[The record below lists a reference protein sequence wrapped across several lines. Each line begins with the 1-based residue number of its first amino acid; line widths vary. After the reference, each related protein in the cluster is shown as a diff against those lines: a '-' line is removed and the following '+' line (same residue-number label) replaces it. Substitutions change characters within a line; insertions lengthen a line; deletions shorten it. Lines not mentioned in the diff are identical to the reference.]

1 MILDVSEV
9 VAGEVE
15 GTESTPSPEVRK
27 PGSNRSKNI
36 GKRRAGRSGVRST
49 RKAATTG
56 RALNSSLQ
64 LALPSAAVPQ
74 GAIAE
79 PSASTQRGLWNFFL
93 RYFRNMRAPQ
103 KRLRVCESVSLGE
116 KRFLAI
122 VRVDSESFLLGGS
135 TGSVS
140 MLAKLNEPGSFSA
153 VLQNKSVEAGSLQ

>member
-9 VAGEVE
+9 VVGEVE

-27 PGSNRSKNI
+27 PRSNRSKNI
-36 GKRRAGRSGVRST
+36 GKQRARRSEARST
-49 RKAATTG
+49 RKAATPG
-56 RALNSSLQ
+56 RAPNSSLQ
-64 LALPSAAVPQ
+64 LALPSVAVPA
-74 GAIAE
+74 GTIEA
-79 PSASTQRGLWNFFL
+79 PSKAKQRGFWNIFL
-93 RYFRNMRAPQ
+93 RYFRNIRAPQ

-140 MLAKLNEPGSFSA
+140 MLAKLNDPGSFSA
-153 VLQNKSVEAGSLQ
+153 VLQNKSVEASSLQ